1 MILKTCS
8 RARVKKGP
16 LRSKAHLARVR
27 EQRCLACGYLGALHA
42 HHLRLGLRTMG
53 VRKSDFLTVPL
64 CFPCHTEL
72 HSSKEEWFWAALG
85 VDPVAWCVSFGGKQ

>member
-8 RARVKKGP
+8 RSRVKKGP
-16 LRSKAHLARVR
+16 MRSKTHLARVR
-27 EQRCLACGYLGALHA
+27 EQHCLACNWPGAVQA

-53 VRKSDFLTVPL
+53 VRKADNLAVPL
-64 CFPCHTEL
+64 CHLCHAKL

-85 VDPVAWCVSFGGKQ
+85 VDPVAWCESFKETA